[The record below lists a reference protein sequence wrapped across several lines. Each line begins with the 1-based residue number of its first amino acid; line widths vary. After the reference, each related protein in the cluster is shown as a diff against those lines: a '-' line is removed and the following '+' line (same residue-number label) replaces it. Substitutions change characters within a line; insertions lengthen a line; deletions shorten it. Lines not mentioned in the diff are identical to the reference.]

1 MARWRNWLLA
11 LFCAFMVLSP
21 ALADA
26 RAGGSFRGGS
36 SSYSS
41 SGTAGGW
48 GSRSSGYSNPNSAYY
63 NNNLGF
69 AQRHPFLTGMA
80 GWFFA
85 SWLGSLLFPHLGMG
99 FGGAFGSLITWLL
112 IICGVS
118 MLLRWFRRS
127 GAPLTAPY
135 LRGGNDGAP
144 MFHGFGSVQP
154 PRRDIAVDAH
164 DQAAFEAIL
173 KAVQDAWNKGDLRA
187 IGQYVTPE
195 MYAYFRDNLATYQ
208 SQGVAN
214 RVEQVELVNGD
225 VREAWDDGRQQYAT
239 CLLQWRALD
248 YTHRLDRNPG
258 DAGWL
263 VEGDP
268 HRPTEAQET
277 WTFARRPGSHWL
289 LAGIEQV

>member
-11 LFCAFMVLSP
+11 LFCAVMVLSP

-26 RAGGSFRGGS
+26 RAGGSFRGGG
-36 SSYSS
+36 SSYSG
-41 SGTAGGW
+41 SGTSGGW
-48 GSRSSGYSNPNSAYY
+48 GSRGSGYNNPNPAYY
-63 NNNLGF
+63 NDRNIGF

-85 SWLGSLLFPHLGMG
+85 SWLGSLLFPHWGMG

-112 IICGVS
+112 IIFGVS
-118 MLLRWFRRS
+118 LLFRWFRRG
-127 GAPLTAPY
+127 GAAMTAPY
-135 LRGGNDGAP
+135 LRGGDDAP
-144 MFHGFGSVQP
+144 MPRGGGYRP
-154 PRRDIAVDAH
+154 APRRDIAIDAH

-173 KAVQDAWNKGDLRA
+173 KAVQDAWSKGDLGA
-187 IGQYVTPE
+187 IGHYVTPE
-195 MYAYFRDNLATYQ
+195 MYGYFRDNLQTYQ

-214 RVEQVELVNGD
+214 RVEQVQLVNGD
-225 VREAWDDGRQQYAT
+225 VREAWDDGTQQYAT

-248 YTHRLDRNPG
+248 YTHRLDRKPG

-268 HRPTEAQET
+268 QHPADAQEI
-277 WTFARRPGSHWL
+277 WTFARRPGGHWL
-289 LAGIEQV
+289 LSAIEQV